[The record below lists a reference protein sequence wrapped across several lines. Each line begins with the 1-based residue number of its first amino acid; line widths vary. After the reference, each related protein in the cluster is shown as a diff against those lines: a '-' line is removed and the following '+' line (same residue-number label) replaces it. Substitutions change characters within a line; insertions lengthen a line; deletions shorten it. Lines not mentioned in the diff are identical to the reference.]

1 MTRSVWGW
9 LQHAFATGPQGPCEP
24 TPVQLELIDKVCRWA
39 IARGMELPLQV
50 ALQSSAPLG
59 SLAGQSL
66 PVLQPWL
73 GLMLTE
79 TQIREIGRFL
89 EHRGAIEYLSRRLE
103 ILSRTESRSPQAD
116 AGAANPRKSDI
127 EQFQGG

>member
-1 MTRSVWGW
+1 M
-9 LQHAFATGPQGPCEP
+9 
-24 TPVQLELIDKVCRWA
+24 
-39 IARGMELPLQV
+39 
-50 ALQSSAPLG
+50 LQSSAPLS
-59 SLAGQSL
+59 SLAGQSI

-73 GLMLTE
+73 GLILTE
-79 TQIREIGRFL
+79 MQIREIGRFL

-116 AGAANPRKSDI
+116 AGAIDPSKSDA